1 MAFEGL
7 LIQVDEL
14 IHNSIQQYKEEIL
27 GNSRYS
33 AVTAGQLYYI
43 EAVSAMSN
51 PTLSKLA
58 ACLKITKSSA
68 SIAIRKLIENGFLVK
83 LRSSQDK
90 RYYYFS
96 LSDKG
101 EALIKAEKRALS
113 NFASSIKNSL
123 TEAEIEMIE
132 AIFVKIINKYR

>member
-7 LIQVDEL
+7 LIQVDEI

-33 AVTAGQLYYI
+33 AVTASQLYYL

-58 ACLKITKSSA
+58 TCLKITKSSA

-83 LRSSQDK
+83 LRSGQDK

>member
-7 LIQVDEL
+7 LIQVDEI

-33 AVTAGQLYYI
+33 AVTAGQLYYL

-58 ACLKITKSSA
+58 ARLKITKSSA

>member
-7 LIQVDEL
+7 LIQVDEI

-33 AVTAGQLYYI
+33 AVTAGQLYYL

-58 ACLKITKSSA
+58 ARLKITKSSA

-113 NFASSIKNSL
+113 NFASSIKNAL